1 MKNIISSQWQSNPAW
16 QSMDMTAKGFH
27 TQLVLIACENKG
39 KIPYD
44 DHLWRQWL
52 HIPQAEQGQTPISQ
66 GFPAVLIP
74 WIKEGAPG
82 RLEALGGAE
91 MLTEYYWSNRWLPMI
106 LSAWYEIEPGLLT
119 CEQVQLLLKQSY
131 LETEEKEDSPTST
144 KKTKNIIKKEPQVKK
159 TKNKQKIQIQ
169 SYRIEDLVSPVYG
182 VQKHAKPFLI
192 PLNLKILSSEDV
204 LAKWHN
210 PIKRKERL
218 DLWSMG
224 EQLLNSAGSN
234 SQSNRSFI
242 ASMIKQFGEN
252 QVLVALNNMAKRN
265 TIPADP
271 RALLRGILMKQNKTS
286 LNIQHARNQRTN
298 TAL

>member
-44 DHLWRQWL
+44 EHLWRQWL

-66 GFPAVLIP
+66 GFPSVLIP
-74 WIKEGAPG
+74 WIKDGAPG

-91 MLTEYYWSNRWLPMI
+91 MLTEYYWNTRWLPMI

-131 LETEEKEDSPTST
+131 LEIEEQEHKNST
-144 KKTKNIIKKEPQVKK
+144 TPIKKIKDTVKK
-159 TKNKQKIQIQ
+159 QPRIKKSKNKQTIQT
-169 SYRIEDLVSPVYG
+169 YRIEELVSSVYG
-182 VQKHAKPFLI
+182 IQKHAKPFLM
-192 PLNLKILSSEDV
+192 PLNLKMLSDEDV

-265 TIPADP
+265 TTPADP
-271 RALLRGILMKQNKTS
+271 RALLRGILTKQNKTS
-286 LNIQHARNQRTN
+286 LNIQQARNQRTN
-298 TAL
+298 NSL